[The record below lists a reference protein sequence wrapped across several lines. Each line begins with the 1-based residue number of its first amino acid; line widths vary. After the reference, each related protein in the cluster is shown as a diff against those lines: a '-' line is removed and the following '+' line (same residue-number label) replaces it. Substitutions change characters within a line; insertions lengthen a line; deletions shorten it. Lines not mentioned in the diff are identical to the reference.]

1 MIDKDEIAVASVAP
15 APKRKRATAT
25 RKAKK
30 PAGRKTMIAAVTALV
45 IAVVDLFL
53 LVRLGI
59 NLF

>member
-1 MIDKDEIAVASVAP
+1 MEKEEIAAAAVAP

-30 PAGRKTMIAAVTALV
+30 PAGRKAMIAAVAALV